1 MKSSRTILAAAAILA
16 LGVAA
21 ASGAVLEP
29 PAAPHSIIA
38 FPERDFVSA
47 TGYTDQIDKNV
58 TVNVFRNGIIIGT
71 AQHSVAAPDGLVEIN
86 HPGGGCWVGT
96 TPDILPGDQV
106 RITPA
111 SGDADQTT
119 VANVTAQPAVDVG
132 TGVVK
137 VRGTATDAAGNQ
149 IPIGQLSQRLISAA
163 LVPLVGRRRLDAPG
177 DGSLAYDAPGS
188 THWTATYTL
197 PNQAVVDAA
206 VAAETRILW
215 LGADPL
221 AGTELTIYEAG
232 LTGGPAP
239 PCTAPAATNA
249 VTDFGRTMINLENLG
264 TSLTVSGLAQFD
276 ATNVSVALS
285 NGATSTA
292 PVAVPLPGSAVGQ
305 TWSAV
310 FSPAQ
315 VMGLGDGMV
324 TATATY
330 TVGLTPINGVNK
342 SIWKDTIAPPAP
354 TATPGAGSYTQAQ
367 SVTLTHADGDPA
379 TTIRFTNDGSEP
391 GPASLLFSAP
401 FLVTAPQTIQAV
413 SIDLAGNR
421 STVARFA
428 IRIGVAQFAIRI
440 GPKRLTL
447 RLASIT
453 NAKKELGLSLSQVR
467 KKGLI
472 LTGEFGVDTR
482 TVRMI
487 IFRRAG
493 KSHRRVMLANQFV
506 TPTPAPG
513 GLHRVVLKSSAL
525 SKKLSRGLFFV
536 ELTPGESTETLGTP
550 VTISFR
556 IGRR

>member
-47 TGYTDQIDKNV
+47 TGYEDQKDTNV
-58 TVNVFRNGIIIGT
+58 TVNVFRDGIIIGT

-119 VANVTAQPAVDVG
+119 VANVTAQPAVAG
-132 TGVVK
+132 GPGVVE
-137 VRGTATDAAGNQ
+137 VHGTATDAAGNQ
-149 IPIGQLSQRLISAA
+149 IPIGQLSQRLINPD
-163 LVPLVGRRRLDAPG
+163 LVLLLPASRRRLDAPG
-177 DGSLAYDAPGS
+177 SGSLAYDAPGS
-188 THWTATYTL
+188 THWTATYTGL
-197 PNQAVVDAA
+197 SPAVVDAA

-232 LTGGPAP
+232 LTGGPSP

-264 TSLTVSGLAQFD
+264 TSLNVSGLAQLN
-276 ATNVSVALS
+276 ATSVSVALS

-292 PVAVPLPGSAVGQ
+292 SVAVPLPGSAVGQ

-310 FSPAQ
+310 FSSAQ

-379 TTIRFTNDGSEP
+379 TTIRFTNDGSVP
-391 GPASLLFSAP
+391 GRESLLFSAP

-421 STVARFA
+421 STVA
-428 IRIGVAQFAIRI
+428 QFAIRI

-453 NAKKELGLSLSQVR
+453 NAKKGLGLSLSQVR

-487 IFRRAG
+487 IFRQAG
-493 KSHRRVMLANQFV
+493 KSHRRVMLANEFV

-550 VTISFR
+550 VTIGFR

>member
-47 TGYTDQIDKNV
+47 TGYEDQKDTNV
-58 TVNVFRNGIIIGT
+58 TVNVFRDGIIIGT
-71 AQHSVAAPDGLVEIN
+71 AQHSVAADGLVEIN

-119 VANVTAQPAVDVG
+119 VANVTARPAVAG
-132 TGVVK
+132 GPGVVE
-137 VRGTATDAAGNQ
+137 VHGTATV
-149 IPIGQLSQRLISAA
+149 PIGQLSQRLINPD
-163 LVPLVGRRRLDAPG
+163 LVPLVNRRRLEAPG
-177 DGSLAYDAPGS
+177 DGRLAYDPDGL
-188 THWTATYTL
+188 HWTARYTGL
-197 PNQAVVDAA
+197 SPAVVDAA

-264 TSLTVSGLAQFD
+264 TSLTVSGLAQLN

-292 PVAVPLPGSAVGQ
+292 SVAVPLPGSAVGQ

-379 TTIRFTNDGSEP
+379 TTIRFTNDGSVP
-391 GPASLLFSAP
+391 GRESLLFSAP
-401 FLVTAPQTIQAV
+401 FLVTASQTIQAV

-421 STVARFA
+421 ST
-428 IRIGVAQFAIRI
+428 VAQFAIRI

-453 NAKKELGLSLSQVR
+453 NAKKGLGLSLSQVR

-487 IFRRAG
+487 VFRQAG
-493 KSHRRVMLANQFV
+493 KSHRRVMLANEFV

-550 VTISFR
+550 VTIGFR